1 MRTSC
6 GGGGR
11 HGVPVLPEYKRL
23 SGRCLPDVEG
33 RGGEVIQSSEIL
45 ALPVRQVPQAVIEA
59 TFRNARKNLR
69 FMNSFEVRWRD
80 SPPAEMARLQGAQD
94 EVLGSLNAYFQGLIA
109 QGQLPPLDTAECAEL
124 LNHLVS
130 ATFQLCFAIEQG
142 TRRGLPRGRHRVHQA
157 AVLWSTACSRRSDS
171 SNP

>member
-6 GGGGR
+6 GGGDGGR
-11 HGVPVLPEYKRL
+11 HTVPELPEYKRL

-69 FMNSFEVRWRD
+69 FMTSFQVRWRD
-80 SPPAEMARLQGAQD
+80 SPPAEVARLQGAQD

-109 QGQLPPLDTAECAEL
+109 QGQLPPFDTAACAEL

-130 ATFQLCFAIEQG
+130 ATFQQCFAIE
-142 TRRGLPRGRHRVHQA
+142 
-157 AVLWSTACSRRSDS
+157 
-171 SNP
+171 